1 MPQDR
6 EALAGIENDPAL
18 AGAASQDAGG
28 SFAGMG
34 ADAAGAAGD
43 IEELTDAMR
52 EQRSEAIRAA
62 NAEIGYQAAL
72 DDARKS
78 IKENGKTL
86 DITTEKG
93 RANKTALRDVA
104 AAWNEQSAAAKNA
117 PGAHKAAIR
126 SFVDLAGQMGMGED
140 KARALAKRI
149 LEIPDRKVKVTA
161 DTSAAE
167 DAVWDLTAA
176 INAMPTVR
184 TITFR

>member
-1 MPQDR
+1 MPQYR
-6 EALAGIENDPAL
+6 EALAGIENDTAR

-78 IKENGKTL
+78 IKENGKHL
-86 DITTEKG
+86 EITPEKG
-93 RANKTALRDVA
+93 RATKTALLDVA
-104 AAWNEQSAAAKNA
+104 AAWTE
-117 PGAHKAAIR
+117 
-126 SFVDLAGQMGMGED
+126 
-140 KARALAKRI
+140 
-149 LEIPDRKVKVTA
+149 
-161 DTSAAE
+161 
-167 DAVWDLTAA
+167 
-176 INAMPTVR
+176 PTR
-184 TITFR
+184 PEERQEGTE

>member
-1 MPQDR
+1 M
-6 EALAGIENDPAL
+6 
-18 AGAASQDAGG
+18 GG
-28 SFAGMG
+28 
-34 ADAAGAAGD
+34 DAAGAAGD

-93 RANKTALRDVA
+93 RANKTALLDVA

-117 PGAHKAAIR
+117 PVAHKAAIR
-126 SFVDLAGQMGMGED
+126 SYVDQIGREH
-140 KARALAKRI
+140 
-149 LEIPDRKVKVTA
+149 V
-161 DTSAAE
+161 
-167 DAVWDLTAA
+167 
-176 INAMPTVR
+176 
-184 TITFR
+184 